1 MANKLIA
8 SILVVLVLV
17 AGGFGYYAFYL
28 NSQIGEIRDDIS
40 TLRNELTDFRQ
51 ETAAE
56 ISDVRS
62 DVSTLDTDLTTFR
75 SETASQF
82 DDVTT
87 EISDV
92 KSDIKAV
99 GSDLT
104 SFKSETAS
112 QIAGVT
118 TEISRSAINVP
129 AIYDSAVKGVCE
141 ISDGQEWYGSGFV
154 FGTEGYIVTAQH
166 VIDGLTRIDVILH
179 DGTISSA
186 SVVGSC
192 KYSDVAVLELEKTV
206 TLEPMTLADSG
217 TVTPGDP
224 VMTLGSPFYLPGT
237 VTAGIVSHTNVATS
251 YYGNWLTSNLIQ
263 YDAATNF
270 GNSGGALINSQGGIV
285 GMIVGRINPELGEGM
300 YWAVSSNKVNRVA
313 TAIIES
319 GSFQNATLPG
329 TWELTSLT
337 PEAARDRDMET
348 TNGLLFVEVEGL
360 NTIEAD
366 DILVAVDDVPVR
378 EGADL
383 FNYLGLYKSPGDTVT
398 LTVVIRSGVQIDVPV
413 ELVEGWVEVD

>member
-1 MANKLIA
+1 MANKLII
-8 SILVVLVLV
+8 SILVVLVIV

-28 NSQIGEIRDDIS
+28 NGQVGDLKDDIS
-40 TLRNELTDFRQ
+40 TLKTELAGFRQ

-56 ISDVRS
+56 ISDVIS
-62 DVSTLDTDLTTFR
+62 DVTTLDTDLTTFR
-75 SETASQF
+75 SETASRF
-82 DDVTT
+82 DDVTG

-92 KSDIKAV
+92 ESDIRAV

-104 SFKSETAS
+104 TFKSETAS

-118 TEISRSAINVP
+118 TEISRSTINVP
-129 AIYDSAVKGVCE
+129 GIYNSAVKGLCE
-141 ISDGQEWYGSGFV
+141 ITDGQEWYGSGFV
-154 FGTEGYIVTAQH
+154 FGTEGYIITAQH
-166 VIDGLTRIDVILH
+166 VIEGLSRIDVIMH
-179 DGTISSA
+179 DGTISPA
-186 SVVGSC
+186 TVVGSC
-192 KYSDVAVLELEKTV
+192 QYSDVAVLELETSV
-206 TLEPMTLADSG
+206 TLEPITLADSD
-217 TVTPGDP
+217 TVTTGDS
-224 VMTLGSPFYLPGT
+224 VITLGSPFYLSGT
-237 VTAGIVSHTNVATS
+237 VTAGIVSHTSVATN
-251 YYGNWLTSNLIQ
+251 YYGTWLTSNLIQ

-270 GNSGGALINSQGGIV
+270 GNSGGALINSQGEIV
-285 GMIVGRINPELGEGM
+285 GMSVGGIRPELGSGI
-300 YWAVSSNKVNRVA
+300 YWAISSNKVNRVA
-313 TAIIES
+313 NSIIES

-329 TWELTSLT
+329 NWELTDLT
-337 PEAARDRDMET
+337 PEAARDRGMET

-366 DILVAVDDVPVR
+366 DILVAVDGVPVD